1 MVALITG
8 FCLTFSS
15 GGKQFI
21 MTVVDS
27 ATR

>member
-1 MVALITG
+1 MVALIIGLPG
-8 FCLTFSS
+8 FFI